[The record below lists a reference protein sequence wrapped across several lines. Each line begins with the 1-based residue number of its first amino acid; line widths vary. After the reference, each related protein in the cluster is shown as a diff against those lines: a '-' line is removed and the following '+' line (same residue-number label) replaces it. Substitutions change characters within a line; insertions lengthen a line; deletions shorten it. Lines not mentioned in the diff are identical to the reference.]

1 MVELRPLENV
11 FFPAP
16 YDENEYTPLIITSQR
31 VLQLEGD
38 KRREME
44 AKKVTFVGRSSTRPL
59 IFIGL
64 FFVLCGLPV
73 VGYGA
78 YLWLSVHGMPTF
90 EEKSPTVED
99 PGFEDPGKV
108 RIEAIICAAVG
119 IVLAA
124 IGLFLA
130 KRQRHIVIV
139 RGEKRAMK
147 LRVKDK
153 IQQQQV
159 MMTVQAMMNA
169 AKAIPAPV
177 QAPKPEEKPEEKPT
191 EKQKTMA
198 LPAPPPDPPGKR

>member
-31 VLQLEGD
+31 ILQMEGD

-44 AKKVTFVGRSSTRPL
+44 ASKVTFVGRSSTRPL

-90 EEKSPTVED
+90 EEKPPTVED

-108 RIEAIICAAVG
+108 RIEAIIVAAVG
-119 IVLAA
+119 IILAA
-124 IGLFLA
+124 IGLLLA

-139 RGEKRAMK
+139 RGEKKAMK

-177 QAPKPEEKPEEKPT
+177 AAPKPEEKPQ

-198 LPAPPPDPPGKR
+198 LPAPPPGPPGKR